1 MTAYI
6 GYENLLE
13 SADTVTPS
21 NEATDFEAVNA
32 YDRLTTTWW
41 KPGVLSSPQT
51 ETLTISFASAQAV
64 NYFGVMGHNLG
75 TEGITIKLQYST
87 ASPISWV
94 TLFTISPTDNLC
106 LFRYDVTGATAADWR
121 IELTNCTADTLMA
134 ILSFGAALAT
144 PSGIRAPFKPVNL
157 NRDKDILNNVSEGGQ
172 FAGRSVISDGYKVE
186 IKQAAVD
193 PAWIETNYDA
203 LMDWIEVSP
212 FFFSWDYENHL
223 ADAAYVWIESVDPP
237 EYTHQ
242 GALYM
247 AFTFQCKGLI
257 E

>member
-21 NEATDFEAVNA
+21 SEAEGFEAVNA

-41 KPGVLSSPQT
+41 KPGGPPT
-51 ETLTISFASAQAV
+51 NILTASFGGISGAVTV

-75 TEGITIKLQYST
+75 TEGVTIKLQYST
-87 ASPISWV
+87 GSPISWIN
-94 TLFTISPTDNLC
+94 LFTISPTDDLC
-106 LFRYDVTGATAADWR
+106 LFRYDAAGVEAEDWR
-121 IELTNCTADTLMA
+121 VVLTSSTADAFMA
-134 ILSFGAALAT
+134 VLSFGAALAT
-144 PSGIRAPFKPVNL
+144 PSGLRAPFKPINL
-157 NRDKDILNNVSEGGQ
+157 NRDKDILNNISEGGQ

-186 IKQAAVD
+186 IKQDTVD
-193 PAWIETNYDA
+193 PAWIEANYDA

-223 ADAAYVWIESVDPP
+223 ADAAYVWIESVDAPN
-237 EYTHQ
+237 YTHQ

-247 AFTFQCKGLI
+247 AFSFKCRGLI